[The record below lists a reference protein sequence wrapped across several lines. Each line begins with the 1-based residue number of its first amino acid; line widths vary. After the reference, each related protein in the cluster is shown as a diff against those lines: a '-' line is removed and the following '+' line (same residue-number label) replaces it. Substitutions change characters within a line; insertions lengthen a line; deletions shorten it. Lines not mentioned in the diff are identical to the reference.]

1 MADFDVALAIA
12 DFLADESCS
21 SLKLPHMT
29 TGQRKKTKV
38 LVDKYPELRCESF
51 GFGAERQLHVF
62 KIDASAQDIMPHVVT
77 YSEDTLLRN
86 CSSELRDEGAVD
98 RVDSPECST
107 RAVTDTSGAS
117 CSGSTSS
124 QSIDA
129 DGEAQPTQARS
140 FINVRNTFIHLEAAS
155 IDERTVRSMPHGMF
169 GKCMLADISQRKCAD
184 KAIVEEKEQPSETS
198 ANEVDFSVGSLVI
211 VDGLVKA
218 PAFNGLTA
226 VVEAWDDSSERYR
239 ILIGSTS
246 GSQHAMVK
254 RENLK
259 LLLQCP

>member
-77 YSEDTLLRN
+77 CSGDSLLRN
-86 CSSELRDEGAVD
+86 CSSELRGEGSVD

-107 RAVTDTSGAS
+107 RAATDTSGAS
-117 CSGSTSS
+117 CSGSTSP

-129 DGEAQPTQARS
+129 DGEAQLTHARS

-169 GKCMLADISQRKCAD
+169 GKCMLADISQRKSD
-184 KAIVEEKEQPSETS
+184 KAIVEEKEQPRETS
-198 ANEVDFSVGSLVI
+198 ANEVEFSVGALVI